1 MEAAPQLA
9 FEADTLDE
17 AVIEVM
23 RMAALTKQEVIWVSA
38 PAHQEF
44 NLKVAGQVREYVIRA
59 AQLAYEVACKAQAV
73 ARGYL
78 DKVIYRGTYVVFERI
93 ASPDDL
99 RRLIFDRAQPDP
111 IHVAQ
116 FWKRLGAD

>member
-1 MEAAPQLA
+1 MPAASQLA

-23 RMAALTKQEVIWVSA
+23 RMATLTKQEIIWVST
-38 PAHQEF
+38 PEYQEF
-44 NLKVAGQVREYVIRA
+44 DLKVAGQVREYVMRA
-59 AQLAYEVACKAQAV
+59 AQLAYEAACQAQAV
-73 ARGYL
+73 TPGFL

-99 RRLIFDRAQPDP
+99 RRLTFDRDRPDP
-111 IHVAQ
+111 VHVAQ